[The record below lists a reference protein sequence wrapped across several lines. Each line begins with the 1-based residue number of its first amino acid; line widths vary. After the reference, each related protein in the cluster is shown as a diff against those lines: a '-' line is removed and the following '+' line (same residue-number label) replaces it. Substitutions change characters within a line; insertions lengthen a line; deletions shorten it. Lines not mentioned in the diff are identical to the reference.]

1 MKISAE
7 LKRALSELTDR
18 EKDKLVIRL
27 IRKDTVLHQ
36 KLQFELVGNT
46 TVEEER
52 QLLETRIIQR
62 LSSPRI
68 TSNFNAW
75 MKEIRTL
82 SGAINLHLKVTSDKI
97 GEVSLSITL
106 VTQLLEHNRK
116 AIQLISANNEV
127 KLAKYVTGKLFKIAV
142 LISNLH
148 EDLRNEFNAELTEL
162 HEVLLE
168 FNYLLNHMK
177 AANCDIDWFDQCYF
191 PEDCNERVSKARK
204 RGMI

>member
-7 LKRALSELTDR
+7 LKRALTELTDR

-27 IRKDTVLHQ
+27 LRKDKILHQ
-36 KLQFELVGNT
+36 KLQFELLGAT
-46 TVEEER
+46 TVADERKRVAEEI
-52 QLLETRIIQR
+52 LDR
-62 LSSPRI
+62 LNRKRAS
-68 TSNFNAW
+68 SNFNTW
-75 MKEIRTL
+75 MREIRAL
-82 SGAINLHLKVTSDKI
+82 SSAITLHLKVTSDKI

-116 AIQLISANNEV
+116 AIQLLSVNNEV

-177 AANCDIDWFDQCYF
+177 VANCDIDWFDQCYF